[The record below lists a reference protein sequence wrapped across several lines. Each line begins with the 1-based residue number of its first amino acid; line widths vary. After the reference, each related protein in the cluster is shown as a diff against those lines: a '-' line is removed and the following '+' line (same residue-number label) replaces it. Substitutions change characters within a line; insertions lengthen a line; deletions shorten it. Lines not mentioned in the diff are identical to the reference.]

1 VTLAGWAELVA
12 TMLIVL
18 TVIDFAWTAL
28 AAQARKA
35 LRSPRA
41 VQAANRVSATVM
53 VGAAAAIASR

>member
-1 VTLAGWAELVA
+1 
-12 TMLIVL
+12 MLIVL